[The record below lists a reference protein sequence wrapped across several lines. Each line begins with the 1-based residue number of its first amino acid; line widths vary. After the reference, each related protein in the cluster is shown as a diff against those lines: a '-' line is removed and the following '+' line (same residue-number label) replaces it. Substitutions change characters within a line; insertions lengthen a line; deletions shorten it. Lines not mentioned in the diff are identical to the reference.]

1 MLNFSRFIENRI
13 ENIKA
18 SDNFAFALA
27 IGTGSWI
34 APISPA
40 VIFGYSLWKS
50 APEDMGEFRIVT
62 AVTVAVGLVVAGAV
76 SSHNAITSKSLK
88 PWLLV
93 VAYISLE
100 IIGLWLMS
108 VSFEVKVV
116 GTVASLLTLIVYL
129 SRTNANE
136 IDAEKKDAKTD
147 TTLAR
152 ESAQVKLDFQ
162 MEQARLNAD
171 HAREQERIIADQKHA
186 ERLARIEVKAGQS
199 GSNDRV
205 MGGQNGSFDPVK
217 EGQMTGSNDPQM
229 TPKESKN
236 DPRKLKTKERQ
247 ERIADL
253 ILDYTKP
260 EIAKI
265 LGVSLSTVKRDVRQ
279 LNGKLEA
286 K

>member
-152 ESAQVKLDFQ
+152 EREQVKLDFQ
-162 MEQARLNAD
+162 IEQDRLNAD
-171 HAREQERIIADQKHA
+171 HVRGQERIVVDQKHA
-186 ERLARIEVKAGQS
+186 ERLAKIEATTVPPGTFHGTTSDIPKVSRDTSIDAVRGSIIAELKKEKPNFTELASQLGFGRTTLYRRIGTLVGTGEVVKNGNGYEVAGGTQ
-199 GSNDRV
+199 NDK
-205 MGGQNGSFDPVK
+205 D
-217 EGQMTGSNDPQM
+217 
-229 TPKESKN
+229 
-236 DPRKLKTKERQ
+236 
-247 ERIADL
+247 
-253 ILDYTKP
+253 
-260 EIAKI
+260 
-265 LGVSLSTVKRDVRQ
+265 
-279 LNGKLEA
+279 
-286 K
+286 